1 MSDAPTPNAAAPAAP
16 AAATAP
22 AKRPAGRAG
31 RNTELPEHLKA
42 YKGVWVF
49 IEHDRGHVHS
59 VSWELVGEARKLADT
74 LGSTVSA
81 VILGGEDEPLDKFA
95 AEAFTF
101 GADKAYIVADPVL
114 KGYRNEPF
122 TKGLTDLVNKYQ
134 PEILLLGATSMGRD
148 LAGSVATTLLTGL
161 TADCTELRIDPVSK
175 ALAATRP
182 TFGGSLLCTIMT
194 LAYRPQMA
202 TVRPRV
208 MAMPRADASRPG
220 DITRDTL
227 GMVET
232 SIVTKLLDFIPDAQ
246 SNNINLPYADVIV
259 SGGKGLKNP
268 ENFKL
273 VFELAR
279 VLGAEVG
286 ATRPVVQAGWVEAE
300 RQVGQTGKTVRPK
313 LYIAAGISG
322 AIQHRVGMESS
333 DVIVAINTDPN
344 APIFEFAH
352 YGIVGNAMQVLPAL
366 TQAFSAHLSQR
377 LRQVA

>member
-1 MSDAPTPNAAAPAAP
+1 MSEAPKPAAP
-16 AAATAP
+16 KA
-22 AKRPAGRAG
+22 AGRAG

-49 IEHDRGHVHS
+49 VEHDRGHVNP
-59 VSWELVGEARKLADT
+59 VSWELLGEARKLADK
-74 LGSTVSA
+74 LGVSVA
-81 VILGGEDEPLDKFA
+81 GVLLGGPDEPLDRFA
-95 AEAFTF
+95 KEAYAY
-101 GADKAYIVADPVL
+101 GADRCYLMRDPVL

-122 TKGLTDLVNKYQ
+122 TKGLTDLVNTHQ
-134 PEILLLGATSMGRD
+134 PEIMLLGASAMGRD
-148 LAGSVATTLLTGL
+148 LAGSVATTLGTGL
-161 TADCTELRIDPVSK
+161 TADCTALNIDGR

-208 MAMPRADASRPG
+208 MSLPRRDESRTG
-220 DITRDTL
+220 DIVEMPL

-232 SIVTKLLDFIPDAQ
+232 DIVTKLLAFIPDA
-246 SNNINLPYADVIV
+246 NRNTVNLAYADIIV
-259 SGGKGLKNP
+259 SGGKGLKNAD
-268 ENFKL
+268 NFKL
-273 VFELAR
+273 VWDLAR

-286 ATRPVVQAGWVEAE
+286 ATRAAVQAGWTEAE

-313 LYIAAGISG
+313 LYIAAGVSG
-322 AIQHRVGMESS
+322 AIQHRVGMESA

-344 APIFEFAH
+344 APIFDFAH

-366 TQAFSAHLSQR
+366 TAAFRNHLDKR
-377 LRQVA
+377 IRKAA

>member
-1 MSDAPTPNAAAPAAP
+1 MSQAPNPTP
-16 AAATAP
+16 AAAAP
-22 AKRPAGRAG
+22 AKRPAARGG
-31 RNTELPEHLKA
+31 RNLELSEELKA

-59 VSWELVGEARKLADT
+59 VSWELVGEARKLADN
-74 LGSTVSA
+74 LGVQVSA
-81 VILGGEDEPLDKFA
+81 VLLGGPDEPLEKFA

-101 GADKAYIVADPVL
+101 GADKAYIMKDPVL

-122 TKGLTDLVNKYQ
+122 TKGMTDLVNKYQ
-134 PEILLLGATSMGRD
+134 PEIFLLGATSMGRD

-161 TADCTELRIDPVSK
+161 TADCTELKIDPATR

-182 TFGGSLLCTIMT
+182 TFGGSLYCTIMT

-208 MAMPRADASRPG
+208 MLMPRADASRTG
-220 DITRDTL
+220 DITYDTL
-227 GMVET
+227 GMIET
-232 SIVTKLLDFIPDAQ
+232 SIVTKMLDFIPDAS
-246 SNNINLPYADVIV
+246 SNKINLPYADVIV

-279 VLGAEVG
+279 VLGGEVG
-286 ATRPVVQAGWVEAE
+286 STRPCVQAGWVEAD

-322 AIQHRVGMESS
+322 AIQHRVGCEAA
-333 DVIVAINTDPN
+333 DVIVAINTDVN

-366 TQAFSAHLSQR
+366 TQAFAAHLALRS
-377 LRQVA
+377 RQVA

>member
-1 MSDAPTPNAAAPAAP
+1 MSEAPNSTA
-16 AAATAP
+16 AAATP
-22 AKRPAGRAG
+22 AKRPAGR
-31 RNTELPEHLKA
+31 RNVELSEALKA

-59 VSWELVGEARKLADT
+59 VSWELVGEARKLADK
-74 LGSTVSA
+74 LGCPVSA
-81 VILGGEDEPLDKFA
+81 VLLGGFDEPLEKFA

-101 GADKAYIVADPVL
+101 GADKAYIMQDPVL

-134 PEILLLGATSMGRD
+134 PEIMLLGATSMGRD

-161 TADCTELRIDPVSK
+161 TADCTELNIDPTSK

-182 TFGGSLLCTIMT
+182 TFGGSLYCTIMT

-208 MAMPRADASRPG
+208 MLMPKADASRSG
-220 DITRDTL
+220 EIVHDTL

-232 SIVTKLLDFIPDAQ
+232 QIVTKLLDFIADAH
-246 SNNINLPYADVIV
+246 SNKINLPYADVIV

-279 VLGAEVG
+279 VLGGEVG
-286 ATRPVVQAGWVEAE
+286 ATRPCVQAGWVEAD

-322 AIQHRVGMESS
+322 AIQHRVGCESS
-333 DVIVAINTDPN
+333 DVIVAINTDAN
-344 APIFEFAH
+344 APIFDFAH

-366 TQAFSAHLSQR
+366 TQAFAAHLAQR
-377 LRQVA
+377 SRLVA

>member
-1 MSDAPTPNAAAPAAP
+1 MSEAPQAATP
-16 AAATAP
+16 AAAT
-22 AKRPAGRAG
+22 KRPAGR
-31 RNTELPEHLKA
+31 RNVELSEELKA

-49 IEHDRGHVHS
+49 IEHERGHVHS
-59 VSWELVGEARKLADT
+59 VSWELLGEARKLADK
-74 LGSTVSA
+74 LGSA
-81 VILGGEDEPLDKFA
+81 VGVVVLGGHDEPLEPFA
-95 AEAFTF
+95 AEAFTY
-101 GADKAYIVADPVL
+101 GADTAYVVHDPVL

-122 TKGLTDLVNKYQ
+122 TKGLTDLVNTYQ

-161 TADCTELRIDPVSK
+161 TADCTELNIDPTTR

-208 MAMPRADASRPG
+208 MAMPQPDA
-220 DITRDTL
+220 TRGGTVVQETL
-227 GMVET
+227 GLVET
-232 SIVTKLLDFIPDAQ
+232 QIVTKLLDFIADAN
-246 SNNINLPYADVIV
+246 SNQVNLPYADVIV
-259 SGGKGLKNP
+259 SGGKGLKSP

-279 VLGAEVG
+279 VLGGEVG
-286 ATRPVVQAGWVEAE
+286 ATRPCVQAGWVEAE

-322 AIQHRVGMESS
+322 AIQHRVGMEAS
-333 DVIVAINTDPN
+333 DVIVAINTDAN
-344 APIFEFAH
+344 APIFDFAH
-352 YGIVGNAMQVLPAL
+352 YGIVGNALQVLPAL
-366 TQAFSAHLSQR
+366 TQAFAEHLSQQRRR
-377 LRQVA
+377 LAA

>member
-1 MSDAPTPNAAAPAAP
+1 MSTTPAAE
-16 AAATAP
+16 P
-22 AKRPAGRAG
+22 AKRPAGRG
-31 RNTELPEHLKA
+31 RNIELSAELKA
-42 YKGVWVF
+42 YKGIWVF

-59 VSWELVGEARKLADT
+59 VSWELVGEARKLADQ
-74 LGSTVSA
+74 LGCTVSA
-81 VILGGEDEPLDKFA
+81 LVLGAAEEALEQFA
-95 AEAFTF
+95 AEAFSY
-101 GADKAYIVADPVL
+101 GADHAYLMKDAVL

-122 TKGLTDLVNKYQ
+122 TKGLTDLVNKYK

-161 TADCTELRIDPVSK
+161 TADCTELRIDPNTK

-182 TFGGSLLCTIMT
+182 TFGGSLYCTIMT

-208 MAMPRADASRPG
+208 MEMPRADA
-220 DITRDTL
+220 TRSGTLSYDTL

-232 SIVTKLLDFIPDAQ
+232 QVVTKLLDFIADAN
-246 SNNINLPYADVIV
+246 SNKINLPYADVIV
-259 SGGKGLKNP
+259 SGGKGLKTV

-279 VLGAEVG
+279 VLGGEVG
-286 ATRPVVQAGWVEAE
+286 ATRPCVQAGWVDAE

-322 AIQHRVGMESS
+322 AVQHRVGCEAA
-333 DVIVAINTDPN
+333 DVIVAINTDVN

-352 YGIVGNAMQVLPAL
+352 YGIVGNAIQVLPAL
-366 TQAFSAHLSQR
+366 TQAFAAHLA
-377 LRQVA
+377 LRTRQAA

>member
-1 MSDAPTPNAAAPAAP
+1 MSDTPNVLSAPAA
-16 AAATAP
+16 AP
-22 AKRPAGRAG
+22 AKRPAGRG

-49 IEHDRGHVHS
+49 LEHDRGHVHS

-74 LGSTVSA
+74 LGSSVSVA
-81 VILGGEDEPLDKFA
+81 ILGGENETLEKFA

-101 GADKAYIVADPVL
+101 GADKAHLIRDPVL
-114 KGYRNEPF
+114 QGYRNEPF
-122 TKGLTDLVNKYQ
+122 TKGLTDLVNTYQ

-148 LAGSVATTLLTGL
+148 LAGSVATTLQTGL

-182 TFGGSLLCTIMT
+182 TFGGSLYCTIMT

-208 MAMPRADASRPG
+208 MLMPKMDASRTG
-220 DITRDTL
+220 EITYNTL
-227 GMVET
+227 GMVEAQIAT
-232 SIVTKLLDFIPDAQ
+232 RLLDFIADAT
-246 SNNINLPYADVIV
+246 SNTIHLPYADVIV

-279 VLGAEVG
+279 VLGGEVG
-286 ATRPVVQAGWVEAE
+286 ATRPCVQAGWVEAE

-322 AIQHRVGMESS
+322 AIQHRVGCEGA
-333 DVIVAINTDPN
+333 DVIIAINTDAN
-344 APIFEFAH
+344 APIFEYAH
-352 YGIVGNAMQVLPAL
+352 YGIIGNAMQVLPVL
-366 TQAFSAHLSQR
+366 TQAFAAHLALR
-377 LRQVA
+377 RRQVA

>member
-1 MSDAPTPNAAAPAAP
+1 MSEATPTPP
-16 AAATAP
+16 
-22 AKRPAGRAG
+22 KRPAGRG
-31 RNTELPEHLKA
+31 RNLELPEHLKV

-49 IEHDRGHVHS
+49 IEHDRGQVHS
-59 VSWELVGEARKLADT
+59 VSWELLGAARKLADQ
-74 LGSTVSA
+74 LGVS
-81 VILGGEDEPLDKFA
+81 VSGVLLGGPDEPLDAFA
-95 AEAFTF
+95 KEAFGF
-101 GADKAYIVADPVL
+101 GADTCYIMRDPIL

-122 TKGLTDLVNKYQ
+122 TKGLTDLVNQYQ
-134 PEILLLGATSMGRD
+134 PEIMLLGATSMGRD

-161 TADCTELRIDPVSK
+161 TADCTELNIDGR

-208 MAMPRADASRPG
+208 MPMPRAEPG
-220 DITRDTL
+220 RSGEVIEATL

-232 SIVTKLLDFIPDAQ
+232 DIVTKLLDFIPDAS
-246 SNNINLPYADVIV
+246 SNKINLPYAEVIV

-268 ENFKL
+268 DNFKL
-273 VFELAR
+273 VFDLAR
-279 VLGAEVG
+279 VLGGEVG

-322 AIQHRVGMESS
+322 AIQHRVGMEAS

-344 APIFEFAH
+344 APIFDFAH
-352 YGIVGNAMQVLPAL
+352 FGIVGNAMQVLPAL
-366 TQAFSAHLSQR
+366 TQAFAAHFQGR
-377 LRQVA
+377 ARQAA

>member
-1 MSDAPTPNAAAPAAP
+1 MTDPTPAAP
-16 AAATAP
+16 V
-22 AKRPAGRAG
+22 KKPAGRAG
-31 RNTELPEHLKA
+31 RNLELPEHLKA

-59 VSWELVGEARKLADT
+59 VSWELLGSARCLADQ
-74 LGSTVSA
+74 LGVS
-81 VILGGEDEPLDKFA
+81 VCGVLLGGPDEKLDAFA
-95 AEAFTF
+95 QEAFGF
-101 GADKAYIVADPVL
+101 GADQCHIVRDPIL

-134 PEILLLGATSMGRD
+134 PEIVLLGATSMGRD
-148 LAGSVATTLLTGL
+148 LAGSVATTLNTGL
-161 TADCTELRIDPVSK
+161 TADCTELNIDGTTR

-208 MAMPRADASRPG
+208 MPMPRRDDSRSG
-220 DITRDTL
+220 GITEATL

-232 SIVTKLLDFIPDAQ
+232 DIVTKLLAFIPDA
-246 SNNINLPYADVIV
+246 NRNTVNLAYADVIV
-259 SGGKGLKNP
+259 AGGKGLKTP

-273 VFELAR
+273 VWQLAQ

-322 AIQHRVGMESS
+322 AIQHRVGMEAS

-344 APIFEFAH
+344 APIFDFAH
-352 YGIVGNAMQVLPAL
+352 FGIVGNALQVLPAL
-366 TQAFSAHLSQR
+366 TQAFATR
-377 LRQVA
+377 LGKHIRQAA

>member
-1 MSDAPTPNAAAPAAP
+1 MSTPTPSAAPAT
-16 AAATAP
+16 AA
-22 AKRPAGRAG
+22 RPAGRG
-31 RNTELPEHLKA
+31 RNLELPEHLKA

-59 VSWELVGEARKLADT
+59 VSWELLGEARKLADT
-74 LGSTVSA
+74 LGSSVGA
-81 VILGGEDEPLDKFA
+81 VILGGDDEPLEKFA
-95 AEAFTF
+95 AEAFTM
-101 GADKAYIVADPVL
+101 GADKAYVMHDPVL

-122 TKGLTDLVNKYQ
+122 TKGLTDLVNKHQ

-161 TADCTELRIDPVSK
+161 TADCTELKIDPVSR

-208 MAMPRADASRPG
+208 MAMPAIDPARSG
-220 DITRDTL
+220 EITQERL

-232 SIVTKLLDFIPDAQ
+232 QIVTKLLDFIADAHSQ
-246 SNNINLPYADVIV
+246 QINLPYADVIV

-268 ENFKL
+268 DNFKL

-279 VLGAEVG
+279 VLGGEVG
-286 ATRPVVQAGWVEAE
+286 ATRPCVQAGWVEAE

-322 AIQHRVGMESS
+322 AIQHRVGMEAS

-366 TQAFSAHLSQR
+366 TQAFAGHFANHR
-377 LRQVA
+377 RQAA

>member
-1 MSDAPTPNAAAPAAP
+1 MSQAPNESAAPV
-16 AAATAP
+16 
-22 AKRPAGRAG
+22 KRPAGRG
-31 RNTELPEHLKA
+31 RNLELSEALKA

-59 VSWELVGEARKLADT
+59 VSWELLGEARKLADK
-74 LGSTVSA
+74 LGSA
-81 VILGGEDEPLDKFA
+81 VGAVLLGGPDEQLEKFA
-95 AEAFTF
+95 AESFTF
-101 GADKAYIVADPVL
+101 GADTAYIMKDPVL

-161 TADCTELRIDPVSK
+161 TADCTELNIDPATR

-182 TFGGSLLCTIMT
+182 TFGGSLYCTIMT

-208 MAMPRADASRPG
+208 MLMPKAEPG
-220 DITRDTL
+220 RGGETVQETL

-232 SIVTKLLDFIPDAQ
+232 QIVTKLLDFIADANSHQ
-246 SNNINLPYADVIV
+246 INLPYADVIV
-259 SGGKGLKNP
+259 SGGKGMKNP

-273 VFELAR
+273 LFELAR
-279 VLGAEVG
+279 VLGGEVG
-286 ATRPVVQAGWVEAE
+286 ATRPCVQAGWVEAE

-322 AIQHRVGMESS
+322 SVQHRVGMDAS
-333 DVIVAINTDPN
+333 DVIVAINTDAN

-366 TQAFSAHLSQR
+366 TQAFSAHLALRS
-377 LRQVA
+377 RQVA

>member
-1 MSDAPTPNAAAPAAP
+1 MAEPTPAL
-16 AAATAP
+16 
-22 AKRPAGRAG
+22 KKPAGRG
-31 RNTELPEHLKA
+31 RNLELPEHLLV

-59 VSWELVGEARKLADT
+59 VSWELLGAARKLADQ
-74 LGSTVSA
+74 LGVS
-81 VILGGEDEPLDKFA
+81 VSGVLLGGPDEKLDAFA
-95 AEAFTF
+95 KEAFSF
-101 GADKAYIVADPVL
+101 GADQCYIMRDPIL

-122 TKGLTDLVNKYQ
+122 TKGLTDLVNQYQ
-134 PEILLLGATSMGRD
+134 PEIMLLGATSMGRD

-161 TADCTELRIDPVSK
+161 TADCTELNIDGR

-208 MAMPRADASRPG
+208 MTMPRAD
-220 DITRDTL
+220 DTRSGEIIEATL
-227 GMVET
+227 GMIET
-232 SIVTKLLDFIPDAQ
+232 NIVTKLLNFIPDA
-246 SNNINLPYADVIV
+246 NNNKINLPYAEVIV

-268 ENFKL
+268 DNFKL
-273 VFELAR
+273 VFDLAR
-279 VLGAEVG
+279 VLGGEVG
-286 ATRPVVQAGWVEAE
+286 ATRPVVQAGWVEAD

-322 AIQHRVGMESS
+322 AIQHRVGMEGS

-344 APIFEFAH
+344 APIFDFAH

-366 TQAFSAHLSQR
+366 TQAFAAHFQSR
-377 LRQVA
+377 ARQAA